1 MSQIVLF
8 AAAARPGLTLTLT
21 LTLTSGHPGTASRG
35 ST

>member
-21 LTLTSGHPGTASRG
+21 LTSGHPGTALRG